1 MASPVSR
8 LPNKVATGQRFS
20 AIDIPVYLY
29 LVFLFLRKMLTVLSL
44 PPWVRYSWL
53 MIWNWLNF
61 IWLIRGRIEENNGH
75 SEELHLG
82 QPISQEC
89 GAQEET
95 TTAEGNGE
103 VKAVGEIEVQ
113 GEAMGELQRRNA
125 ELTQQL
131 ERRMKDKEYFSQS
144 KRQTSLQIEKLV
156 RQNLALKDQVNLLK
170 VQQTSLQLEN
180 SDLKIKLQEANSK
193 SLGNIPRDDTVAF
206 GWVTFNFVQIKLGK
220 LCHVYPG
227 QNVDFWR
234 KNGCYL

>member
-1 MASPVSR
+1 MR
-8 LPNKVATGQRFS
+8 DQRFS
-20 AIDIPVYLY
+20 VNDIPVYLY

-103 VKAVGEIEVQ
+103 VQAVGEIEVQ

-131 ERRMKDKEYFSQS
+131 ERRMKDKEYFNHS

-180 SDLKIKLQEANSK
+180 SDLKIKLQVANSK
-193 SLGNIPRDDTVAF
+193 TLGNIPRDDTVAV
-206 GWVTFNFVQIKLGK
+206 G
-220 LCHVYPG
+220 
-227 QNVDFWR
+227 
-234 KNGCYL
+234 

>member
-20 AIDIPVYLY
+20 AIDFPVYLY
-29 LVFLFLRKMLTVLSL
+29 LVFLFLKKMLTVLSL

-61 IWLIRGRIEENNGH
+61 IWLIRGRIEENNAL
-75 SEELHLG
+75 SEGLHLG
-82 QPISQEC
+82 QPMSQEC

-103 VKAVGEIEVQ
+103 VQAVGEIEVQ

-131 ERRMKDKEYFSQS
+131 EKRMKDKEYFSHS

-170 VQQTSLQLEN
+170 IQQTSLQLEN
-180 SDLKIKLQEANSK
+180 SDLKIKLQVANSK
-193 SLGNIPRDDTVAF
+193 TLGNIPRDDTVAV
-206 GWVTFNFVQIKLGK
+206 G
-220 LCHVYPG
+220 
-227 QNVDFWR
+227 
-234 KNGCYL
+234 

>member
-1 MASPVSR
+1 M
-8 LPNKVATGQRFS
+8 ATGQRFS

-29 LVFLFLRKMLTVLSL
+29 LVFLFLRKMLTL
-44 PPWVRYSWL
+44 PPWVRHFWL
-53 MIWNWLNF
+53 VIWNWLN
-61 IWLIRGRIEENNGH
+61 LIRLIPGRIEENNGH
-75 SEELHLG
+75 TEGLHLG

-89 GAQEET
+89 GDREET
-95 TTAEGNGE
+95 TTAEGNGD
-103 VKAVGEIEVQ
+103 VPAVGEVEVQ

-206 GWVTFNFVQIKLGK
+206 G
-220 LCHVYPG
+220 
-227 QNVDFWR
+227 
-234 KNGCYL
+234 